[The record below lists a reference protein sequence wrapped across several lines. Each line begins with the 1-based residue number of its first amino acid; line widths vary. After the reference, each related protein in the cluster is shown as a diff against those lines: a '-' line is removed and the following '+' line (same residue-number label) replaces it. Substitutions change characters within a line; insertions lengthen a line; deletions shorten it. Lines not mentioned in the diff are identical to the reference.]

1 MGARAPALP
10 HAAHWFDSSYLIN
23 YLPFPCFLGRLGH
36 RTSYDLQPT
45 PFHAHATPIARSHT
59 PQSLFRTISGIQV
72 LLPSTTRYP
81 FWGPR
86 SLISSRSG
94 SYPCPAGAAASL
106 LEGGRG
112 LSSLST
118 SAPLSGRDVGG
129 GGRGGVNP
137 WVRILPSSFALQ
149 MVSPGR
155 GLCLKLYLRI
165 AGWSYHRGFWFVKW
179 VPENEDIRIGEEIS
193 DMESGSLVSSED
205 LGQRELSFGFWKRVR
220 RTC

>member
-1 MGARAPALP
+1 MGARPPALP

-155 GLCLKLYLRI
+155 GLCLKLCI
-165 AGWSYHRGFWFVKW
+165 SESRGGH
-179 VPENEDIRIGEEIS
+179 IIGGF
-193 DMESGSLVSSED
+193 GSLNGYPRMRILE
-205 LGQRELSFGFWKRVR
+205 LGRRLVIWKVGALCRR
-220 RTC
+220 RTWDSEN